1 MQNEVTNISEEKKF
15 SLIARLRSFNHAFRG
30 ISIIFKTQHNIWV
43 QVVIS
48 IIVVI
53 LGIFLRISHTEWAL
67 DVLSMF
73 VVISAEAF
81 NTAIEIDMDLTSP
94 NFHPFAKDTKDVA
107 SAGVLLTA
115 LGASIVGLII
125 FIPKMLAL

>member
-67 DVLSMF
+67 VVLSMF